1 MGFIDGLFNAVKSK
15 YERDMS
21 SYRDGYSSGSSKF
34 VNERF
39 RAYAQSEK

>member
-15 YERDMS
+15 YEQLQR
-21 SYRDGYSSGSSKF
+21 RIFKRKQQVF

-39 RAYAQSEK
+39 RTYAQSKK